1 MQAPGGIHGYLRS
14 AFTPI
19 LKGCKVQAAQLKELF
34 EKAMPHGGDSR
45 WDRYVKAARRIRK
58 GGRVETLI
66 RGILD
71 DLQLLATTFPD
82 VTTARGKE
90 QLAEAIEEASKMEPS
105 LPDGFEEM
113 PAYAH
118 YGSGDQNIN
127 TGSGIL
133 HINSGTGHQN
143 PGSGQ

>member
-1 MQAPGGIHGYLRS
+1 
-14 AFTPI
+14 
-19 LKGCKVQAAQLKELF
+19 
-34 EKAMPHGGDSR
+34 
-45 WDRYVKAARRIRK
+45 VKAARTIGK

-71 DLQLLATTFPD
+71 DMQLLATTFLD

-90 QLAEAIEEASKMEPS
+90 QLAEAIEEASKMKPS

-113 PAYAH
+113 PAYDQ

-127 TGSGIL
+127 ISIPARVIKTLVQANSILAPITSVCRSRIIACGI
-133 HINSGTGHQN
+133 S
-143 PGSGQ
+143 

>member
-19 LKGCKVQAAQLKELF
+19 LKDCKAKAAQLKELF

-66 RGILD
+66 RGIVETASYFRLSIPSTPASTTS
-71 DLQLLATTFPD
+71 QFVLLL
-82 VTTARGKE
+82 E
-90 QLAEAIEEASKMEPS
+90 H
-105 LPDGFEEM
+105 
-113 PAYAH
+113 AYV
-118 YGSGDQNIN
+118 
-127 TGSGIL
+127 
-133 HINSGTGHQN
+133 
-143 PGSGQ
+143 